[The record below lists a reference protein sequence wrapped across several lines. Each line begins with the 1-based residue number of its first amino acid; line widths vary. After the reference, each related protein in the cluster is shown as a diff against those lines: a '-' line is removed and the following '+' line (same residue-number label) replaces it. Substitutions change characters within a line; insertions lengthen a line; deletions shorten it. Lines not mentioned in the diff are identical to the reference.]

1 MIHIPKSEY
10 ARRRKAL
17 MAQMEPNSI
26 AILPAAAVAI
36 RNRDVEHVYRQDSD
50 FQYLSGFPEPEAVVV
65 LIPGREHGEYVLFCR
80 ERNPQRELWDGLRAG
95 QEGAIR
101 DFGADDAFPIN
112 DIDDILPGL
121 IEGRDRVYSAM
132 GSNAEFDRHLMEWI
146 NAIRSKAHL
155 GAQPPNEFVALDHL
169 LHDMRLYKSAAEI
182 KVMREAARISARAHV
197 RAMQACRPGLHEFSL
212 EAELDYEFRKGG
224 AKMPA
229 YGSIVASGRNAC
241 ILHYQENDAL
251 LKDGDLVMIDAGCE
265 IDCYASDISRTFPV
279 SGKFSP
285 EQKAIYELVL
295 KSQEAAFAAI
305 GPDKHWNQAHEAT
318 VQVITEGLVELGLLQ
333 GDVDE
338 LIANEAYKAFYM
350 HRAGHW
356 LGMDVHDV
364 GDYKVGGEWRVLEV
378 GMTLTVEP
386 GIYIAPDNQQV
397 AKKWRGIG
405 IRIEDDVVVTKK
417 GCEILTGDVPKTV
430 TEIEALMAAARNQPE
445 FAA

>member
-17 MAQMEPNSI
+17 MAQMVPNSI
-26 AILPAAAVAI
+26 AILPASAVAI

-65 LIPGREHGEYVLFCR
+65 LIPGREYGEYVLFCR
-80 ERNPQRELWDGLRAG
+80 ERNPTRELWDGLRAG
-95 QEGAIR
+95 QEGAMR

-132 GSNAEFDRHLMEWI
+132 GSNPEFDRHLMDWI
-146 NAIRSKAHL
+146 NVIRSKAHL

-182 KVMREAARISARAHV
+182 KVMRCAAEISARAHV
-197 RAMQACRPGLHEFSL
+197 RAMQASRAGLHEFSL

-251 LKDGDLVMIDAGCE
+251 LKDGDLVLIDAACE
-265 IDCYASDISRTFPV
+265 IDCYASDITRTFPV

-295 KSQEAAFAAI
+295 KAQNAAFAAI

-318 VQVITEGLVELGLLQ
+318 VQVITAGLVELGLLV
-333 GDVDE
+333 GDVGD
-338 LIANEAYKAFYM
+338 LIVNEAYKAFYM

-364 GDYKVGGEWRVLEV
+364 GEYKVGGEWRVLEV

-386 GIYIAPDNQQV
+386 GIYIAPDNQTV

-405 IRIEDDVVVTKK
+405 VRIEDDVVVTKH
-417 GCEILTGDVPKTV
+417 GCEILSGGVPKTV
-430 TEIEALMAAARNQPE
+430 AEIEALMAAARVQ
-445 FAA
+445 AA

>member
-1 MIHIPKSEY
+1 MVQIPKSEFV
-10 ARRRKAL
+10 RRRKAL
-17 MAQMEPNSI
+17 MEQMVPNSI

-50 FQYLSGFPEPEAVVV
+50 FQYLSGFPEPEAVIA

-80 ERNPQRELWDGLRAG
+80 ERDPEREQWDGLRAG
-95 QEGAIR
+95 QEGAIK

-132 GSNAEFDRHLMEWI
+132 GSNPEFHRRLMDWV
-146 NAIRSKAHL
+146 NAIRSKASM

-182 KVMREAARISARAHV
+182 KVMREAAAISARAHI
-197 RAMQACRPGLHEFSL
+197 RAMQASRPGLHEFSL
-212 EAELDYEFRKGG
+212 EAELEYEFRKGG
-224 AKMPA
+224 ARMPA

-241 ILHYQENDAL
+241 ILHYQENNAV
-251 LKDGDLVMIDAGCE
+251 LKDGDLVLIDAGCE
-265 IDCYASDISRTFPV
+265 IDCYASDITRTFPV

-295 KSQEAAFAAI
+295 RSQEAAFEQI

-318 VQVITEGLVELGLLQ
+318 VRVITEGLVELGILE

-338 LIANEAYKAFYM
+338 LIEAQAHRAFYM

-356 LGMDVHDV
+356 LGLDVHDV
-364 GDYKVGGEWRVLEV
+364 GEYKVGGEWRVLEP

-386 GIYIAPDNQQV
+386 GIYISATDQRV

-405 IRIEDDVVVTKK
+405 VRIEDDVVVTRK
-417 GCEILTGDVPKTV
+417 GCEILTGGVPKSV
-430 TEIEALMAAARNQPE
+430 AEIEALMAAASV
-445 FAA
+445 AAA